1 MFQSYLKLTIFEQLN
16 WWGNLNLGWGLSSL
30 PEQRIGKS
38 NQKFMSMLAGHLF
51 YKYNYVSLILMWII
65 YRFSQA

>member
-1 MFQSYLKLTIFEQLN
+1 MFQSYLKLTILN
-16 WWGNLNLGWGLSSL
+16 SWTDEGNLNLGWGLSSL
-30 PEQRIGKS
+30 PEQRIGKR

-51 YKYNYVSLILMWII
+51 YKCNYVSLILMWII